1 MSDSAEADRL
11 ESRIKELRSLI
22 SEEGQALDAYKA
34 TTAAA
39 LGVGV
44 FLGLLALG
52 GGYEIIAGNSGLWLG
67 MGITR
72 SMIYWVTGV
81 LAFASAALFATA
93 AVRERRRDRNRE
105 ARLAKLEEEL
115 ADLIDRKDALV
126 DISVVDRSRR

>member
-1 MSDSAEADRL
+1 MSDSAESDRL

-72 SMIYWVTGV
+72 SMLYWVTGV
-81 LAFASAALFATA
+81 LAFASVALFATA

-115 ADLIDRKDALV
+115 ADLIDRKAALV
-126 DISVVDRSRR
+126 DSSVVDRSRR